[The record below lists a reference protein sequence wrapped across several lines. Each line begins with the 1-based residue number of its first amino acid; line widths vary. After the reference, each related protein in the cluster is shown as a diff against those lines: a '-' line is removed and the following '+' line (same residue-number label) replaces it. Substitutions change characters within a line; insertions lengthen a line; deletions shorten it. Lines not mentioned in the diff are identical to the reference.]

1 MESCFSKYLKMIC
14 IWCILLTSFVCV
26 QAQTIEVN
34 GTVRDAQEQG
44 MPGVSVL
51 VKGSSSGVMTDVD
64 GKYTIK
70 VSDPKSILVFSFIG
84 YTPQQ
89 VKVDN
94 KKVIDVVMEEN
105 SVELAD
111 VVVVGYGTVKKNDL
125 TGSIATVSEKDLKKG
140 EVSPD
145 RMLLGKVA
153 GVQVTPNGGAPGSGS
168 RIRIRGGASLTA
180 SNDPL
185 IIIDGIPLENSGV
198 AGSPSL
204 LSTINPNDI
213 ESMNILKDASATAI
227 YGSRASNGIIIITTK
242 KAAYGQKFK
251 VNLSTQFSLG
261 TVAKKMKVLSGDE
274 IRDIVTNNPKS
285 TEELKGLL
293 GSQNTDWQDQ
303 IYQNAFGTDNNLSV
317 SGSIKNIPF
326 RVSVGY
332 LNENGILK
340 TGNIERISE
349 TLNINPRFFNNYLK
363 IDASIKGTHINNRF
377 AETNAIQSATS
388 FDPTQPVKAPGF
400 EKYDGYFTWL
410 MPDGNLKTQGL
421 TNPVL
426 LLNTYDNT
434 SKVSRVI
441 AAAQVDYKMHFLPEL
456 RANLN
461 LGYDY
466 SVGKGKVYVPEW
478 APQMASRGGQ
488 SQEYGSKKHNK
499 LLEFYFNYAKNFN
512 AIQSFLDVTAGY
524 SYQDWLTHSD
534 NYIDYNARGEVVTTP
549 KFPFD
554 EPQNTLI
561 SFFGRLN
568 YTFMDRYLLTATVR
582 RDGSSRFGPDVRWGT
597 FPSFALAWKI
607 KEEPFLKEV
616 DAVSQL
622 KVRLGY
628 GQTGQQDIYLYY
640 PYLSRYEQSSNVAQY
655 QFGDNFYHMFR
666 PSAYDSDI
674 KWETTDT
681 YNVGLDFGFLNNR
694 ITGSVDAYI
703 KKTRDLLATVS
714 IPAGS
719 NFSNQLI
726 TNVGNLEN
734 KGIEITLN
742 AVIINNKDWNWN
754 ASFNMA
760 FNKNKVTKLTIVD
773 SSDYEGIPQG
783 WITGS
788 TGGTVQI
795 HSVGYQTNTFY
806 LYKQIY
812 DSNGKPLEGVYADI
826 NNDGK
831 INSKDLVRS
840 KSSEPKMTCGLT
852 TNLSYRKWELSA
864 SLRGSFGN
872 YMYNNMNSSR
882 ATYSNILSPSK
893 TILNAP
899 VNVRDSDFYLNQPL
913 SDYYLENASFVKM
926 DNLSLSYDFGSVF
939 NKTLSI
945 RGTLSVQNVFTI
957 TKYTGLD
964 PEIPGGVDRDF
975 YPRPRTFLLG
985 FNINY

>member
-1 MESCFSKYLKMIC
+1 MKSGFLKYLKMIC
-14 IWCILLTSFVCV
+14 IWCILLTSFVCA
-26 QAQTIEVN
+26 QAQTEVK
-34 GTVRDAQEQG
+34 GTVCDAQKQG

-51 VKGSSSGVMTDVD
+51 VEGSSSGVMTDID

-70 VSDPKSILVFSFIG
+70 VSDPKSVLVFSFIG
-84 YTPQQ
+84 YTSQQ
-89 VKVDN
+89 IKVDN
-94 KKVIDVVMEEN
+94 KKVINVVLEEN
-105 SVELAD
+105 SVELTD
-111 VVVVGYGTVKKNDL
+111 VVVIGYGTVKKKDL
-125 TGSIATVSEKDLKKG
+125 TGSIATVNEKDLKKG
-140 EVSPD
+140 EISPD

-213 ESMNILKDASATAI
+213 ESMSILKDASATAI

-242 KAAYGQKFK
+242 KGAYGQKFK

-261 TVAKKMKVLSGDE
+261 TVAKRMKVLSGDE
-274 IRDIVTNNPKS
+274 IRDIVTNHSKS
-285 TEELKGLL
+285 TDELKGLL
-293 GSQNTDWQDQ
+293 GTRNTDWQDQ
-303 IYQNAFGTDNNLSV
+303 IYQNAFGSDNNLSL

-349 TLNINPRFFNNYLK
+349 TLNVNPRFFNNHLK
-363 IDASIKGTHINNRF
+363 IDATIKGTHINNRF
-377 AETNAIQSATS
+377 AETNAIQGATS

-441 AAAQVDYKMHFLPEL
+441 AAAQIDYSMHFLPEL

-466 SVGKGKVYVPEW
+466 SVGKGKVYIPEW

-499 LLEFYFNYAKNFN
+499 LFEFYFNYAKNFS
-512 AIQSFLDVTAGY
+512 AIKSYLDVTAGY
-524 SYQDWLTHSD
+524 SYQDWLTHTD
-534 NYIDYNARGEVVTTP
+534 NYIDYNAKGEVITTP

-554 EPQNTLI
+554 EPQNTLV

-568 YTFMDRYLLTATVR
+568 YTFMDRYLFTATVR

-607 KEEPFLKEV
+607 KEESFLRDV
-616 DAVSQL
+616 DVLSQL
-622 KVRLGY
+622 KLRLGY

-655 QFGDNFYHMFR
+655 QFGDNFYHMYR

-681 YNVGLDFGFLNNR
+681 YNFGLDFGFLNNR

-714 IPAGS
+714 VPAGS

-734 KGIEITLN
+734 KGIEITLSG
-742 AVIINNKDWNWN
+742 VIINNKDWNWN

-795 HSVGYQTNTFY
+795 HSVGYKTNTFY

-812 DSNGKPLEGVYADI
+812 DNNGKPLEGVYADI

-840 KSSEPKMTCGLT
+840 KSAEPTMTCGLT

-926 DNLSLSYDFGSVF
+926 DNLSLSYDFGGVF
-939 NKTLSI
+939 NNTLSI
-945 RGTLSVQNVFTI
+945 RANLSVQNLFTI

-975 YPRPRTFLLG
+975 YPRPRTFSLG